1 MWRVVFRSH
10 QRHPLR
16 LVLVC
21 LAISVGVAFLA
32 GTFILTDTDHQSV
45 SATSEQA
52 YGHVSVAVQG
62 HRSSSN
68 LPGLAG
74 FVPVPESVLATVR
87 GVPGV
92 AQSQGEV
99 DGYAQLVGADG
110 TLIGGNSSTAKGIS
124 VGPVPNL
131 RPFVLDAGRL
141 PSSPAEVVVDAHT
154 FAVAGVASGPTG
166 AGGHLATHP
175 ALHRGGD
182 HHLASV
188 IRRAGVDPGRL
199 HRADG
204 ATPARDPGVLQRDP
218 DVVGPGLSE
227 QTLAGRVASAVGP
240 DYFVLTGQA
249 FTAGIAAISSTGA
262 PKFTTILDVVLGI
275 ALFVGALVIFNI
287 ISILVAQRRKELA
300 LLRCMGASRSQLY
313 RSVLGEA
320 AALGFLASG
329 VGLCLGLA
337 AAAILRGTHH
347 EPRGADVGRRVG
359 GRLAHHRGVPGGG
372 HRGDVCG
379 VPAAGGGGQ
388 PDLAGQRPPPRCR
401 GRGGRILD
409 PMASRPVWCWRGR
422 AWPWSGWDCS
432 STRATRLS
440 CGWSVPA

>member
-154 FAVAGVASGPTG
+154 FASQGWHLGQSVRVATSQPTRRFTVVG
-166 AGGHLATHP
+166 TV
-175 ALHRGGD
+175 D
-182 HHLASV
+182 LASV
-188 IRRAGVDPGRL
+188 IRRAGVDAGRL

-204 ATPARDPGVLQRDP
+204 ATSARDPGVLQRDP
-218 DVVGPGLSE
+218 DVVGTGPVGADAGRTRRLCGRPGLLRPHRSGLHRRDRRHQQHGRPE
-227 QTLAGRVASAVGP
+227 VHDDPRCRPWYRPLRRCAGDLQHHQHPGGATAQGAGPAALHGGVA
-240 DYFVLTGQA
+240 
-249 FTAGIAAISSTGA
+249 IRSSTA
-262 PKFTTILDVVLGI
+262 RCWAK
-275 ALFVGALVIFNI
+275 
-287 ISILVAQRRKELA
+287 RRSW
-300 LLRCMGASRSQLY
+300 ASWPR
-313 RSVLGEA
+313 G
-320 AALGFLASG
+320 SG
-329 VGLCLGLA
+329 CVSGLA
-337 AAAILRGTHH
+337 AAAILRGSITSH
-347 EPRGADVGRRVG
+347 GAQTS
-359 GRLAHHRGVPGGG
+359 
-372 HRGDVCG
+372 
-379 VPAAGGGGQ
+379 AAG
-388 PDLAGQRPPPRCR
+388 L
-401 GRGGRILD
+401 
-409 PMASRPVWCWRGR
+409 VV
-422 AWPWSGWDCS
+422 GWH
-432 STRATRLS
+432 TI
-440 CGWSVPA
+440 VV

>member
-131 RPFVLDAGRL
+131 RPFVLDSGRL

-154 FAVAGVASGPTG
+154 FASQGWHLGQSVRVATSQPTRRFTVVGTVTSRRSSDVLGSTLVGFTVPTAQQLLGTPASY
-166 AGGHLATHP
+166 
-175 ALHRGGD
+175 
-182 HHLASV
+182 SV
-188 IRRAGVDPGRL
+188 ILTSSA
-199 HRADG
+199 
-204 ATPARDPGVLQRDP
+204 
-218 DVVGPGLSE
+218 PGLSE

-359 GRLAHHRGVPGGG
+359 GRVAHHRGVPGGG

-401 GRGGRILD
+401 GRGGRILH
-409 PMASRPVWCWRGR
+409 PMASHRSGAGGVGPGPGRGGTVHRPGQL
-422 AWPWSGWDCS
+422 D
-432 STRATRLS
+432 
-440 CGWSVPA
+440 